1 MREYCVAFLK
11 MVFVAALK
19 ITFDFFI
26 IVICKAVITRKT
38 PSNLRIFS
46 TVGEVVGDVVGEVV
60 ASIPYTTL
68 HYERRRVFNIDKYYY
83 VCIILIPVF
92 FFLLCVRETW
102 GAECVFGVCPSRLWC
117 GEGCGIVHVEEVVA

>member
-19 ITFDFFI
+19 ITFDFYFI
-26 IVICKAVITRKT
+26 VFCKAVITRKT

-92 FFLLCVRETW
+92 FCLLRERDV
-102 GAECVFGVCPSRLWC
+102 GSRMC
-117 GEGCGIVHVEEVVA
+117 A